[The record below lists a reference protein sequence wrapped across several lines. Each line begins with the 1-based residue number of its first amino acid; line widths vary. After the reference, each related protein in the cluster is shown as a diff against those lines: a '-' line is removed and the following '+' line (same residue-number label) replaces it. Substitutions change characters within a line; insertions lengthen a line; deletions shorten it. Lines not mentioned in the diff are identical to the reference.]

1 MEAVRCVNF
10 AALVLKRNADMI
22 LPQLVT
28 ESTASL
34 RLPSRHRAL
43 QVKIKRAIDV
53 VAALTAIVILLPVLI
68 LIAVLIKLDSR
79 GPALFRQ
86 TRWGLNGK
94 KIEVLKFRSMRAEMG
109 DQSGVT
115 QTIEN
120 DPRLTRVGRILRKT
134 NLDELP
140 QFFNVVRGDMSLV
153 GPRCHAVN
161 MLAAGQLYEQLVPS
175 YHLRHAVRPGIT
187 GLAQMRGLRGPT
199 VRPSKARARIA
210 CDLHY
215 IENFSLWLDA
225 KIILRTVVN
234 ELKGGAG
241 F

>member
-1 MEAVRCVNF
+1 
-10 AALVLKRNADMI
+10 
-22 LPQLVT
+22 
-28 ESTASL
+28 
-34 RLPSRHRAL
+34 
-43 QVKIKRAIDV
+43 
-53 VAALTAIVILLPVLI
+53 
-68 LIAVLIKLDSR
+68 
-79 GPALFRQ
+79 
-86 TRWGLNGK
+86 
-94 KIEVLKFRSMRAEMG
+94 MRAEMG

-140 QFFNVVRGDMSLV
+140 QLFNVVRGDMSLV

-199 VRPSKARARIA
+199 VRPSRRERGLHAIFITSKILA
-210 CDLHY
+210 CGWTRKSFC
-215 IENFSLWLDA
+215 EPSSTN
-225 KIILRTVVN
+225 
-234 ELKGGAG
+234 
-241 F
+241 